1 MNPAECQEKI
11 NNIRAGM
18 MEVFAKE
25 VGTWTY
31 TTPTFDEKQGFIERV
46 KNLSDDL
53 NRVYEFFENAMGG
66 TNEKEIN

>member
-1 MNPAECQEKI
+1 MSRKI